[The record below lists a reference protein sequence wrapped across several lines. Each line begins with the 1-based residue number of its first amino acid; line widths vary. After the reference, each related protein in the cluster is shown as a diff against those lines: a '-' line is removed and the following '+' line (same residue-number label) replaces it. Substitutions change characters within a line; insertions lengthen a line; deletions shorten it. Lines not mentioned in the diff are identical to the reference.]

1 MSKYLVIVESP
12 TKSKTISSILG
23 KEYEVVSSMGH
34 LVDLPTNK
42 LSIDVENDFQ
52 PVYRVIPGKEKII
65 NQLKSKAKG
74 KKVIYL
80 ATDPDREGEAI
91 SWHIKER
98 LPQKGKKFHRVV
110 FHEIT
115 EDALMKAF
123 KKPGRLN
130 MHKVDAQIA
139 RRLLDRVVGYL
150 LSPILWKRIVRGL
163 SAGRVQSIALKF
175 IVDRE
180 KEILNFVPQTTF
192 SAEAEFKSVDSVF
205 KARLDKYRGEK
216 AIFND
221 RQAIIECV
229 EKIKGQE
236 FVVKNIVSKES
247 RKKPPPPYITSSLQ
261 QDAFNRLKFSA
272 QKTMFVAQK
281 LYEGI
286 KIKDKSEGL
295 ITYMRTDSFHVSSK
309 AKKEARNFIESS
321 FGKNYLVKN
330 EYHYPKKKGAQLAHE
345 AIRPTNIQ
353 RTPNDLPPGLNDE
366 ECKLYELIWKRF
378 ISGFMSPALFENTK
392 VRIASQDA
400 QFEAL
405 GRKVLFY
412 GYLKAFGEE
421 KEENQ
426 LPALINGQ
434 SVSLNEL
441 KWIEH
446 ITKPPFRYND
456 ASLVK
461 ILEEKG
467 IGRPSTYAPTIH
479 TLIARNYTRREK
491 RAFKPT
497 ILGIKVSE
505 LLVNSFPDVINE
517 GFTAFMESEL
527 DKVEQGDI
535 EWSNILKDFYPA
547 FSEKVKNTLATITK
561 EIEYS
566 DKFCPDCNGR
576 MVIKWSRRGRF
587 LSCERFP
594 KCRYAESIT
603 SGFKC
608 PECKEGE
615 LIERRNRRGQNFYG
629 CSKFP
634 QCTYTSRNLPEEANE
649 ENDEEGSGQNQAYS

>member
-42 LSIDVENDFQ
+42 LSVDVENDFE
-52 PVYRVIPGKEKII
+52 PVYRIIPGKEKIV
-65 NQLKSKAKG
+65 NQLKSKAKN
-74 KKVIYL
+74 KKIIYL

-98 LPQKGKKFHRVV
+98 LPQKGKKFCRVV

-115 EDALMKAF
+115 EDALKKAF
-123 KKPGRLN
+123 KKPGRLD

-150 LSPILWKRIVRGL
+150 LSPLLWKRIVRGL

-175 IVDRE
+175 VVDRE
-180 KEILNFVPQTTF
+180 KEILNFIPQTTF
-192 SAEAEFKSVDSVF
+192 SAEAEFKSESILF
-205 KARLDKYRGEK
+205 KAKLDKYKGEK
-216 AIFND
+216 AIFKDKQNVID
-221 RQAIIECV
+221 CIG
-229 EKIKGQE
+229 KIKEQE
-236 FVVKNIVSKES
+236 FRVKNITRKES
-247 RKKPPPPYITSSLQ
+247 KKKPPPPYITSSLQ

-281 LYEGI
+281 LYEGV
-286 KIKDKSEGL
+286 KVEDKSEGL
-295 ITYMRTDSFHVSSK
+295 ITYMRTDSFHVSPK
-309 AKKEARNFIESS
+309 AKKEARSFIEMT
-321 FGKNYLVKN
+321 FGKEYLFDK

-345 AIRPTNIQ
+345 AIRPTNVY
-353 RTPNDLPPGLNDE
+353 RTPNDLPDSLNDE
-366 ECKLYELIWKRF
+366 ERRLYELIWKRF
-378 ISGFMSPALFENTK
+378 IVGFMSPALFENTK
-392 VRIASQDA
+392 VRIISQDA
-400 QFEAL
+400 QFEVT
-405 GRKVLFY
+405 GRKVLFR
-412 GYLKAFGEE
+412 GYLKAFGSFEE
-421 KEENQ
+421 KEESQ
-426 LPALINGQ
+426 LPELVKGKAVI
-434 SVSLNEL
+434 LNDL
-441 KWIEH
+441 KWLEH
-446 ITKPPFRYND
+446 VTKPPFRYND

-461 ILEEKG
+461 LLEEKG
-467 IGRPSTYAPTIH
+467 IGRPSTYAPTIN
-479 TLIARNYTRREK
+479 TLIARNYARREK

-497 ILGIKVSE
+497 VLGIKVND
-505 LLVNSFPDVINE
+505 LLVGSFSDVINE

-527 DKVEQGDI
+527 DKVEQGEI
-535 EWSNILKDFYPA
+535 KWNSILKDFYPA

-576 MVIKWSRRGRF
+576 LVVKWSRRGRF
-587 LSCERFP
+587 LSCETFP

-603 SGFKC
+603 SGIKC
-608 PECKEGE
+608 PGCEEGE

-634 QCTYTSRNLPEEANE
+634 KCTYTSRNLPEDNNE
-649 ENDEEGSGQNQAYS
+649 EKDEEAEGEGT